1 MLGFFNRFYP
11 KDNLSI
17 PLPSNQDT
25 ARGRR
30 LQRPQ
35 LLQATSK
42 SYVEVLEVGVPWLS
56 SQQGTTW
63 GQDFFDGAAA
73 KCYGPKDK
81 RFFLMQMMLL
91 KVK

>member
-1 MLGFFNRFYP
+1 MLGCLKRFCP

-42 SYVEVLEVGVPWLS
+42 SYVEVLEVGVPWLI
-56 SQQGTTW
+56 SQESTTW
-63 GQDFFDGAAA
+63 GQDFLRLSCSKMLWTKGQA
-73 KCYGPKDK
+73 
-81 RFFLMQMMLL
+81 FFN
-91 KVK
+91 